1 MDFLRR
7 FMAGRYGSDQLNNAF
22 LLLACVLMV
31 IEWVLGWR
39 WMSVFILALL
49 LLCYFRMFS
58 RNIQARYSENQ
69 KFLRYWGPLSR
80 RLHNACCASATVRP
94 IGTSNARTVISA
106 CACRRAGKI
115 TITCPHCRTQFVRK
129 AEKKE
134 EAFGKRQKCVFGAI
148 TGTDAP
154 GKTQFAGINA
164 KYLLQFLQNAV

>member
-80 RLHNACCASATVRP
+80 RLHNAVLRFRDRKTHRYF
-94 IGTSNARTVISA
+94 
-106 CACRRAGKI
+106 K
-115 TITCPHCRTQFVRK
+115 CPNCH
-129 AEKKE
+129 
-134 EAFGKRQKCVFGAI
+134 KRLREMRFLDAI

-154 GKTQFAGINA
+154 GKAQFSGINA